1 MLKSCLVCVC
11 VCVPSRVHGMCV
23 CARARVYIV
32 VHVCVYMCVYV
43 CVHLL
48 CTCVGVCFVEGPKE
62 QQNTV

>member
-1 MLKSCLVCVC
+1 MLKFCLVC

-23 CARARVYIV
+23 FARARVYIV